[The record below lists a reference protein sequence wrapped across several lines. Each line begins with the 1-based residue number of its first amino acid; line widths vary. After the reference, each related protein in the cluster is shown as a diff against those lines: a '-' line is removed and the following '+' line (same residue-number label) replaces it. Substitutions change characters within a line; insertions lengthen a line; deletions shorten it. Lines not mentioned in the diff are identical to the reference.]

1 MSKNQLKSKNKGFDY
16 KAVNKLPSLK
26 KYKTEWDLRGLY
38 YKNSKDPRIEQDLK
52 TAESAYAA
60 FAKKWLGADFS
71 NPAVLKEALA
81 QYEKLSGMPEVTR
94 PGRYF
99 SFRKCLNVNDAEA
112 DRALALMSKRLRVAG
127 DKILFFTLTLGKLP
141 AAIQSDH
148 LKDAGLTHFRYF
160 LEKIFE
166 SAKHD
171 LTEPEEKIIRLKAR
185 QSSGMWHEAVE
196 KIISNR
202 KITFKGKEL
211 PVPEALETID
221 LLPVKD
227 RITLWDKIV
236 VEMKQIGEMAEH
248 EMNAIVSN
256 ARAEDELRGFKLPY
270 SATALAYEH
279 DTKSIENLTKAVS
292 SKGFKLSQKFYK
304 LKAKYHGVKELHYTE
319 KYRSIGPELSISF
332 DEAMEVCRDVFYGA
346 KKEYGEIFDQM
357 LEKGQI
363 DVFPRAG
370 KQGGAFMSDETGHPT
385 QVFLNHVPN
394 LKSLETLAHEMGHA
408 IHARRSALNTPLYDG
423 HSIVTAE
430 TASTLFENLV
440 FNAIY
445 KQANEKT
452 KMVMLHDRITRNIAT
467 IERQVAFFNAELEI
481 HNTIHEKGAMQSE
494 ELADCMYRHL
504 KSYLGSAIKLSKDD
518 GYSYVYIPHL
528 RYGFYVYSYAF
539 GLLMSTIMSKK
550 YQEDST
556 YIENIDKFLTAGS
569 SDNVV
574 NIFKSIGIDTTKED
588 VFLDALDSQA
598 EDINTFEKLIKN
610 M

>member
-1 MSKNQLKSKNKGFDY
+1 MSKKPLKSKNKGFDY
-16 KAVNKLPSLK
+16 KAAHKLPSLK
-26 KYKTEWDLRGLY
+26 KYKTEWDLKGLY
-38 YKNSKDPRIEQDLK
+38 YKNGKDPRIEQDLK
-52 TAESAYAA
+52 AAESAYAS
-60 FAKKWLGADFS
+60 FAKKWQETDFS
-71 NPAVLKEALA
+71 DPAALSKALA
-81 QYEKLSGMPEVTR
+81 EYEKLAGMPETTR

-112 DRALALMSKRLRVAG
+112 DRALALMSKRLREAG

-141 AAIQSDH
+141 PGVQSEH
-148 LKDAGLTHFRYF
+148 LKNDKLTHFRYF

-202 KITFKGKEL
+202 KIKFKGKEI

-221 LLPVKD
+221 LLPIKD
-227 RITLWDKIV
+227 RVALWDKIV

-319 KYRSIGPELSISF
+319 KYRSIGAELSISF

-363 DVFPRAG
+363 DVFPKSG

-408 IHARRSALNTPLYDG
+408 IHAKRSALNTPLYDG

-445 KQANEKT
+445 KQADEKS

-481 HNTIHEKGAMQSE
+481 HNTIHEKGAMQST

-504 KSYLGSAIKLSKDD
+504 KSYLGPAVKITPDD

-539 GLLMSTIMSKK
+539 GLLMSTIMSQRYK
-550 YQEDST
+550 EDSS

-598 EDINTFEKLIKN
+598 EDINTFEKLIKKR
-610 M
+610 